1 VIIEPARFIPSWP
14 LNPASRQRTQ
24 LGDRDQIRLSALAAN
39 PPLS

>member
-14 LNPASRQRTQ
+14 LNPASRRHKQ
-24 LGDRDQIRLSALAAN
+24 LGDRDQIRLSTLAAS